1 VKAQGVGLAH
11 YGQIRHLSVALT
23 PTWKALILLLCS
35 SRFLKIATKGA
46 FPMKYRKLGRSGC
59 EVSILGLGCMRLP
72 IIGGDEA
79 RIDEPKADRMLKAA
93 IEKGVNYLDTA
104 YPYHKG
110 ESEKFLGRALCG
122 GLRNKVRLA
131 TKLPSWAVAITADF
145 DRFLNEQLERLQTD
159 HIDFYLLHALKADW
173 WEKLDH
179 LGVLEFLDR
188 AIRDGRIGAAGFSF
202 HDELPLFKKIVDAY
216 DWSFCQI
223 QYNYMDEQI
232 QAGREGLDYASER
245 GLGVVVMEPLRGGHL
260 ARESAPD
267 IQSLWDNAPVRR
279 TPAEWALRW
288 VWDHPGVTSVLSG
301 MNELAQVEEN
311 CRIADQATPR
321 SLSPQEQALIGQVR
335 DTLRQRIKVPCTAC
349 GYCMPCPS
357 GVNIP
362 RIFNLYND
370 RFIYGDAGF
379 PHRMYT
385 ITMNAAELGSNCTRC
400 GLCEKHCP
408 QHIAIIDML
417 EESHRT
423 LSENPEA

>member
-1 VKAQGVGLAH
+1 
-11 YGQIRHLSVALT
+11 
-23 PTWKALILLLCS
+23 
-35 SRFLKIATKGA
+35 
-46 FPMKYRKLGRSGC
+46 MKYRKMGRSGKK
-59 EVSILGLGCMRLP
+59 VSILGFGCMRLP
-72 IIGGDEA
+72 IVGGDDA
-79 RIDEPKADRMLKAA
+79 AIDVPKADRMLRTA
-93 IEKGVNYLDTA
+93 IDKGVNYLDTA

-110 ESEKFLGRALCG
+110 ESEKFLGRMLRG
-122 GLRNKVRLA
+122 GLRDKVHLA
-131 TKLPSWAVAITADF
+131 TKLPSWAVETTADF

-173 WEKLDH
+173 WDKLRH

-202 HDELPLFKKIVDAY
+202 HDELPLFKQIVDAY

-232 QAGREGLDYASER
+232 QAGREGLDYAADR
-245 GLGVVVMEPLRGGHL
+245 GLGVVIMEPLRGGHL

-267 IQSLWDNAPVRR
+267 IQNLWDAAPVRR

-301 MNELAQVEEN
+301 MNEPAQLEEN
-311 CRIADQATPR
+311 CQIADQASPQ
-321 SLSPQEQALIGQVR
+321 SLSDQELTIIGQVR
-335 DTLRQRIKVPCTAC
+335 DTLRKRIKVPCTAC
-349 GYCMPCPS
+349 GYCMPCPF

-370 RFIYGDAGF
+370 RFIYGDPGF

-408 QHIAIIDML
+408 QHIRIMDML
-417 EESHRT
+417 EECHRI
-423 LSENPEA
+423 LSENPDD